1 MSELTNM
8 LMNARAFYFARPR
21 QFLFAALLSG
31 ISCMAFAADW
41 PQWRG
46 PQRTGISSETGLLKE
61 WPKDGPKLLW
71 QANDIGRGY
80 STPAIVGDHIYLQGN
95 EGLTTEFAQAMN
107 VMDGRPLW
115 RTRLGNVGNPK
126 QEPNFP
132 AARSTP
138 TVDGE
143 ILYALGSDGDLACL
157 EKATGKLRWQKSLRK
172 DFGGKPGIWAY
183 SESPL
188 VDGEAVICTP
198 GGADATLVALKKE
211 TGDVIW
217 KCAVP
222 GGDEA
227 AYSSALV
234 GQFGGGK
241 EYVQMLQGGLV
252 GVEAG
257 TGKFLWRY
265 KKTVS
270 QFRAN
275 IPTPVMKDSLIYS
288 AGAGTGGG
296 LIKVASTAGAD
307 PEQVYFSPKL
317 PAAIGGCVLIG
328 DYLYG
333 TGQALLCVAFAT
345 GTVKWEERALGA
357 ASLCFADDRLYL
369 HGENGEVA
377 LIEPTPA
384 GYQEKGRFSPPN
396 QPQKS
401 NPMEKAWAYP
411 VLAEGRLY
419 IRDHQMLWCYDVK
432 SGR

>member
-1 MSELTNM
+1 MSKFRNTV
-8 LMNARAFYFARPR
+8 MNPKAFHPIIPKR
-21 QFLFAALLSG
+21 FLFAVLVG
-31 ISCMAFAADW
+31 GFSCVVFAADW

-46 PQRTGISSETGLLKE
+46 PQRTGISSEAGLLKE
-61 WPKDGPKLLW
+61 WPKAGPKLLW
-71 QANDIGRGY
+71 QVGEVGRGY
-80 STPAIVGDHIYLQGN
+80 STPAVVGDRIYLEGN
-95 EGLTTEFAQAMN
+95 DSLTNEFVQALA
-107 VMDGRPLW
+107 VKDGKLIW

-143 ILYALGSDGDLACL
+143 VLYALGSDGDLACV

-172 DFGGKPGIWAY
+172 DFGGKPGAWAY
-183 SESPL
+183 AESPL
-188 VDGEAVICTP
+188 ADRGTIVCTP
-198 GGADATLVALKKE
+198 GGADATLVALNKE
-211 TGDVIW
+211 TGEVIW

-227 AYSSALV
+227 AYSSAV
-234 GQFGGGK
+234 IGEIGGVK
-241 EYVQMLQGGLV
+241 QYVQMLQGGLV

-275 IPTPVMKDSLIYS
+275 IPTPVMKDNLIYS

-296 LIKVASTAGAD
+296 LIKAPVGAGAD
-307 PEQVYFSPKL
+307 PEQIYFSPKL
-317 PAAIGGCVLIG
+317 PSAIGGCVLLG
-328 DYLYG
+328 NYLYG
-333 TGQALLCVAFAT
+333 TGQAMLCVEFAT

-357 ASLCFADDRLYL
+357 ASLCFAGDRLYL

-377 LIEPTPA
+377 LVEPTPA
-384 GYQEKGRFSPPN
+384 GYHEKGRFTPPN
-396 QPQKS
+396 QPPKS

-411 VLAEGRLY
+411 VVANGRLY
-419 IRDHQMLWCYDVK
+419 IRDHQMLCCYDVN
-432 SGR
+432 SGG